1 MAVVARDRVKTC
13 AIGFAS
19 EKWSE
24 LEYAR
29 QVSERYG
36 TSHREFTVEGQ
47 ALDALDRLFWH
58 YDEPFADSSALP
70 TYHVSRLARQAVTV
84 ALSGDGGDE
93 NFAGYRRYFY
103 DRLENTVRGLL
114 PQATRG
120 PVFGALA
127 AVYPKA
133 DYLPQP
139 LRAKT
144 LLHNLSLTAAE
155 GYFNTMTWFTE
166 ADKQSLYRQNTR
178 RHVGDYAVFDLFA
191 RHFEAADTD
200 DPLARIQYVDVKT
213 YLVDDILTKVDR
225 ASMAVSLE
233 VRVPLL
239 DHVFMEKMARVPS
252 NLKLRGREGKYI
264 FKKALESRLSRDV
277 LYRRKMGFS
286 VPLADWWKGDLREP
300 FEASVLRTD
309 SFCSELFEPAAL
321 GALWRDQQRGTR
333 DNAYKLWILFA
344 LEKWAGHYAR

>member
-1 MAVVARDRVKTC
+1 
-13 AIGFAS
+13 
-19 EKWSE
+19 
-24 LEYAR
+24 
-29 QVSERYG
+29 
-36 TSHREFTVEGQ
+36 
-47 ALDALDRLFWH
+47 
-58 YDEPFADSSALP
+58 
-70 TYHVSRLARQAVTV
+70 V

-93 NFAGYRRYFY
+93 NFAGYRRYFF
-103 DRLENTVRGLL
+103 DRLENSVRGML
-114 PQATRG
+114 PQLTRG

-144 LLHNLSLTAAE
+144 MLKNLSLSAAA
-155 GYFNTMTWFTE
+155 GYFNTMTWFTA
-166 ADKQSLYRQNTR
+166 ADKAALFREETR
-178 RHVGDYAVFDLFA
+178 RQVGAYSVFDLFL

-200 DPLARIQYVDVKT
+200 DPLARVQYVDVKT

-239 DHVFMEKMARVPS
+239 DHVFMERMARLPS
-252 NLKLRGREGKYI
+252 GLKLRGREGKYI
-264 FKKALESRLSRDV
+264 FKKALEARLPHDI
-277 LYRRKMGFS
+277 LYRKKMGFS
-286 VPLADWWKGDLREP
+286 VPLAAWWRGDLRP
-300 FEASVLRTD
+300 AFEASVLREN
-309 SFCSELFEPAAL
+309 SFCAELFEPEIVRK
-321 GALWRDQQRGTR
+321 LWQDHQRGSR